1 MIENKER
8 GITLIALVITIVI
21 LIILASVVLVVTIDT
36 GLIGIADESV
46 IKNGIV
52 EVETAYSKYVA
63 NLEKDMIL
71 SGDYSGKVNM
81 EYLVTQGIFN
91 KYKAPERENVYYIL
105 HGKGFEELGLEGDL
119 GKRE

>member
-36 GLIGIADESV
+36 GLIGIADEKI

-63 NLEKDMIL
+63 NHEKDMIL

-105 HGKGFEELGLEGDL
+105 TR
-119 GKRE
+119 KRI